1 MSLLVILDQGLKAA
15 IVRWLGPDTVEH
27 RWELA
32 GPYMAFQ
39 YVENRGAAFGMLE
52 GRTTLLIVLA
62 IAVTIGFVVVIWRD
76 IARDRLLQLALALIT
91 AGAIGNL
98 TDRIRLGYV
107 IDFIAIGTW
116 PKFNL
121 ADSCITAAVVLLA
134 WTTFFSTPTST
145 SETRHLEHD

>member
-1 MSLLVILDQGLKAA
+1 MIQ
-15 IVRWLGPDTVEH
+15 WLGPDATVH

-32 GPYMAFQ
+32 GPYLAFQ

-62 IAVTIGFVVVIWRD
+62 IAVTIGFVVVIRRD
-76 IARDRLLQLALALIT
+76 IASDRLLQLALSLIT

-98 TDRIRLGYV
+98 ADRIRLGYV
-107 IDFIAIGTW
+107 VDFIAIGTW

-121 ADSCITAAVVLLA
+121 ADSCITVAVVLLA
-134 WTTFFSTPTST
+134 WTSFISTPTST
-145 SETRHLEHD
+145 SETRHPEHD